1 VNEIEALRTLVVR
14 LLADVYDKLADLE
27 LRVARLETQTDNL
40 PLGYSRLFIAEMMTQ
55 HFDLAELEMMSFDMN
70 IDADEISGD
79 TRDERVRSLIG
90 YCERRLKTHE
100 LIFHCKRLRPGV
112 QWPAIPHQR

>member
-1 VNEIEALRTLVVR
+1 MLVVR
-14 LLADVYDKLADLE
+14 MLSDVLDRLTALE
-27 LRVARLETQTDNL
+27 LRVSQLEKQTDNL
-40 PLGYSRLFIAEMMTQ
+40 PLGYSRLLIAEMMTQ
-55 HFDLAELEMMSFDMN
+55 HFDLAELEMMAFDMN

-112 QWPAIPHQR
+112 QWPSIPHQR

>member
-1 VNEIEALRTLVVR
+1 MLVVR
-14 LLADVYDKLADLE
+14 MLSDVLDRLTALE
-27 LRVARLETQTDNL
+27 LRVSRLETQTDNL
-40 PLGYSRLFIAEMMTQ
+40 PLGYSRLLIAEMMTQ
-55 HFDLAELEMMSFDMN
+55 HFDLAELEMMAFDMN
-70 IDADEISGD
+70 IDADGTAGD